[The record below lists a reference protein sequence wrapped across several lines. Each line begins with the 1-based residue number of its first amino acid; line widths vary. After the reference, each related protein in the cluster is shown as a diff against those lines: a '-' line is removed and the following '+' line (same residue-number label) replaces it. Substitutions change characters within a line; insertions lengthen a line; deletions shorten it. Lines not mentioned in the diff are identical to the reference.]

1 VTLEE
6 ALVSVCKQALIDG
19 ATTVELEGRNY
30 TVKKTSRHHLRQ
42 VDFIFDGRE
51 LRGLEQ
57 NPHTQSRWA
66 RLAQEGKRIMQF
78 LCAGRYIA
86 VVVDGKMVAYK

>member
-1 VTLEE
+1 MTLEE
-6 ALVSVCKQALIDG
+6 ALVSVCQQALIDG

-42 VDFIFDGRE
+42 VDFIFDGQE

-57 NPHTQSRWA
+57 NPHTRSQWA
-66 RLAQEGKRIMQF
+66 RLAQ
-78 LCAGRYIA
+78 
-86 VVVDGKMVAYK
+86 